1 MSLEIVV
8 KFDHSPRVAPNARRH
23 AAAALNTAV
32 MTTIQVADPLTPVD
46 TGLLKGNKAI
56 KNASAGSLESS
67 VDWVQD
73 YGVYQEFGTSRG
85 ITAKLFATTGVQ
97 AAEHG
102 LVRDVGAIGGKLV
115 S

>member
-1 MSLEIVV
+1 MSLEFVI
-8 KFDHSPRVAPNARRH
+8 KFDHTPRVAPNARRF

-56 KNASAGSLESS
+56 VVASAGSLEAS
-67 VDWVQD
+67 VDWVQE
-73 YGVYQEFGTSRG
+73 YAIFQERGTSRG
-85 ITAKLFATTGVQ
+85 IAPKLFAETGVKS
-97 AAEHG
+97 AEHG
-102 LVRDVGAIGGKLV
+102 LVRDIAAIGGKLI

>member
-1 MSLEIVV
+1 MSLEFVI
-8 KFDHSPRVAPNARRH
+8 KFDHTPRVAPNARRF

-56 KNASAGSLESS
+56 VVASAGSLEAS
-67 VDWVQD
+67 VDWVQE
-73 YGVYQEFGTSRG
+73 YGVYQNFGTRF
-85 ITAKLFATTGVQ
+85 IAPKLFANQGVQ

-102 LVRDVGAIGGKLV
+102 LVRDIAAIGGKLI

>member
-1 MSLEIVV
+1 MSLELVV
-8 KFDHSPRVAPNARRH
+8 KFNKIPQVAPNARRF

-56 KNASAGSLESS
+56 VVASAGSLEAS
-67 VDWVQD
+67 VDWVQE

-85 ITAKLFATTGVQ
+85 IAPKLFATTGVQ

-102 LVRDVGAIGGKLV
+102 LVRDIGSIGGKLV